1 MSDAPGPNDA
11 QAEYWEDRSSSW
23 IDSEGWWLTAVAG
36 PFGAAALDRLEA
48 QPGGRYLD
56 IGCGTGPTSIELA
69 RRIQPGGVVE
79 GVDISPSM
87 IATAQARAADAGVG
101 GITFRVA
108 DVQVAELG
116 DHLLDGVV
124 SQFGVMFFADP
135 TAAFT
140 NVRGGMR
147 PGSNLSFCCWQ
158 QLFSNEWMF
167 VPGAAAIGITGWM
180 PEPLADGAP
189 GPFGLCDA
197 NRIDTVLDGAGFRDI
212 DILDVRAEVVVPE
225 ERIDD
230 AVRSVSRIGAVR
242 EQVERFPDQRE
253 AIIDAVRSELHDR
266 LDGGHLTLAS
276 AAWAVRATA

>member
-23 IDSEGWWLTAVAG
+23 IDSEGWWLTAVAA
-36 PFGAAALDRLEA
+36 PFGAAALDRLDA

-56 IGCGTGPTSIELA
+56 VGCGTGPTSIELA
-69 RRIQPGGVVE
+69 RRIQPDGVVE

-87 IATAQARAADAGVG
+87 IATAQARATEAGVG

-116 DHLLDGVV
+116 GHMLDGVV

-135 TAAFT
+135 TSAFV
-140 NVRGGMR
+140 NIRSGMR
-147 PGSNLSFCCWQ
+147 PGSTLSFCCWQ

-167 VPGAAAIGITGWM
+167 VPGAAAIGVTGWM
-180 PEPLADGAP
+180 PEPLAEGAP
-189 GPFGLCDA
+189 GPFGLSDA
-197 NRIDTVLDGAGFRDI
+197 NRVDTILDAAGFEEI
-212 DILDVRAEVVVPE
+212 DILDVRGEVVVPE
-225 ERIDD
+225 DRIED
-230 AVRSVSRIGAVR
+230 AIRSMSRIGAVR
-242 EQVERFPDQRE
+242 EQIAQFPDQE
-253 AIIDAVRSELHDR
+253 DAIIGAVRGALHDR
-266 LDGGHLTLAS
+266 LDGGQLTFAS